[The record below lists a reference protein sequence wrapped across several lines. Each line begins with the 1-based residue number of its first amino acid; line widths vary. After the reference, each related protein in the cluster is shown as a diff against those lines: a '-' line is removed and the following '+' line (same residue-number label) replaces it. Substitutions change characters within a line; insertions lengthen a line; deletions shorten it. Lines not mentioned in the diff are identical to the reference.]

1 MPNELKAMTDGTFI
15 FAESEDPNVFYFY
28 RKDRE
33 VIGDVGRIPMDFYQ
47 KWICTKM
54 FNGEITGIV
63 MNDICSEKSV
73 DGKYIKL
80 TVYGIWEC
88 KTKSKQPNLIKRLFY
103 KIFKWVLAI
112 KKMRYF
118 YGK

>member
-1 MPNELKAMTDGTFI
+1 
-15 FAESEDPNVFYFY
+15 
-28 RKDRE
+28 
-33 VIGDVGRIPMDFYQ
+33 
-47 KWICTKM
+47 M

-80 TVYGIWEC
+80 TVYGIGEC

-103 KIFKWVLAI
+103 KIFK
-112 KKMRYF
+112 
-118 YGK
+118 